1 MKILFVILGFLTL
14 ALGAAGVV
22 LPVLPST
29 PFLLIAAF
37 CFAKSSERLNSWFKQ
52 TKLYRSNLETLV
64 KGQGMTWAAKLRI
77 MGTVTVI
84 MAVAFVLMRNT
95 TAGRICLAVVWLCH
109 VIAFCFY
116 VKTCRPE
123 KAAAASIRGEA
134 PAAAAETVPVTPE
147 KTAVTPAPAASAA
160 PAVPAVPAVSAAAPA
175 ASEVAAASKGGAGDD
190 DR

>member
-14 ALGAAGVV
+14 ALGAVGVV
-22 LPVLPST
+22 LPILPST

-52 TKLYRSNLETLV
+52 TKLYRSNLETLM

-84 MAVAFVLMRNT
+84 MAVAFVLMRGT

-109 VIAFCFY
+109 VIAFCFF

-123 KAAAASIRGEA
+123 KAAAAE
-134 PAAAAETVPVTPE
+134 AAAAP
-147 KTAVTPAPAASAA
+147 
-160 PAVPAVPAVSAAAPA
+160 
-175 ASEVAAASKGGAGDD
+175 KGCDGDD